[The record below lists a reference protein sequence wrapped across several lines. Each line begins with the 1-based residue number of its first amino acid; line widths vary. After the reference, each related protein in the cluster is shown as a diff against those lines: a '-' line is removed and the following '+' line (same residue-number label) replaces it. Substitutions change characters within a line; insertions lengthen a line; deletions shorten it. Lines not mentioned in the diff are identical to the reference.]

1 MGLQL
6 VPTLGSSLCWLLGR
20 QAELEISFPEVP
32 QTDSHS
38 RDGGLPFTDSK
49 DSSLTALAAW
59 WQLLASLFLLTPGLG
74 TQLEPHQSPTP
85 TPRSYFLISAC
96 LFSHQRRGRRDSK
109 PWDLRS
115 SLLRLAVYLFQSE
128 ELFRSL
134 GGGGRWQALTGQ
146 LLPSWVSPPTQDTL
160 A

>member
-6 VPTLGSSLCWLLGR
+6 VPALGSSLCWLLAR

-38 RDGGLPFTDSK
+38 PDGGLPFTDSK

-74 TQLEPHQSPTP
+74 TQLEPHQCPLLP
-85 TPRSYFLISAC
+85 PDLISLSLLA
-96 LFSHQRRGRRDSK
+96 FSHTR
-109 PWDLRS
+109 
-115 SLLRLAVYLFQSE
+115 E
-128 ELFRSL
+128 
-134 GGGGRWQALTGQ
+134 GGGETPNPGISGH
-146 LLPSWVSPPTQDTL
+146 PC
-160 A
+160 